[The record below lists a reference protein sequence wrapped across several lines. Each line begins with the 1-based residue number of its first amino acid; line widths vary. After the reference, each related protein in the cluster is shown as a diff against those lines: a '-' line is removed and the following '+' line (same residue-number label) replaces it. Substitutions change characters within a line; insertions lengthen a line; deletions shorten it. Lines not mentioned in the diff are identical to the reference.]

1 MPIALL
7 SLRCFAVMQ
16 THFAADWVAITAVTT
31 GALALA
37 TFAFV
42 VAAFLQRSAMKDAAE
57 ASSRA
62 AAASER
68 AAEAGARQTDLIADR
83 LDSAQE
89 ALRAATRPL
98 LADVPRD
105 EDDLGTQIHASVGW
119 EHDEEVYASVPL
131 RNVGAGP
138 AVLVDCR
145 LAASKQAMDAQQWAP
160 GHAPQ
165 NVIAPGE
172 RVRVH
177 FEARPGSP
185 GYSTLLEQI
194 VRCVQVVMEIRY
206 RDLAEDHR
214 AALTADLVCHRS
226 EQEWRVSNSEVLFE
240 ATTSV
245 GLSPTVGRWSEA

>member
-1 MPIALL
+1 LGGDHGV
-7 SLRCFAVMQ
+7 S
-16 THFAADWVAITAVTT
+16 T

-42 VAAFLQRSAMKDAAE
+42 VAAFLQRRDMKVAAE
-57 ASSRA
+57 ASARA

-68 AAEAGARQTDLIADR
+68 AAEAGTRQTDMIAGQ
-83 LDSAQE
+83 LDAAHE
-89 ALRAATRPL
+89 ALRATSRPL

-105 EDDLGTQIHASVGW
+105 RDDLGTQIHASVGW
-119 EHDEEVYASVPL
+119 EQDEEVYASVPV

-145 LAASKQAMDAQQWAP
+145 LAASKQAMDEQHWAP

-165 NVIAPGE
+165 NIIAPGE
-172 RVRVH
+172 RVRVQ
-177 FEARPGSP
+177 FEARPGSAA
-185 GYSTLLEQI
+185 YTTLLEQV
-194 VRCVQVVMEIRY
+194 VRCVRVVMEIRY

-226 EQEWRVSNSEVLFE
+226 EQEWHVSNSEVVFE
-240 ATTSV
+240 VGSSV
-245 GLSPTVGRWSEA
+245 GLSPTVAAMGPRMTPPES